1 MSQRDERSGSEVMD
15 RLFGGADFAAENEG
29 LEERLRERILGR
41 LADAGA
47 RPYASIESEEE
58 RELGREEFSVF
69 VAAGTG
75 ADAAAK
81 KARMLEIAK
90 SWLSI

>member
-58 RELGREEFSVF
+58 RELGSEELSGFA
-69 VAAGTG
+69 AAGTG

-81 KARMLEIAK
+81 QAALRKILGQI
-90 SWLSI
+90 